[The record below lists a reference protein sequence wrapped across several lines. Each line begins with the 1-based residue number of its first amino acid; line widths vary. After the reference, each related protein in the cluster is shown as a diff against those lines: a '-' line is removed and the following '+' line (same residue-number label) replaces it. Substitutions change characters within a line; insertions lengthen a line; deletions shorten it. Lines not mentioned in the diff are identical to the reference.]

1 MPKRAAALLAALVWA
16 LAPSPSAGAE
26 PRLSRPLVAPNGS
39 HLLVTLALEDGFGA
53 PVRERIQSG
62 LATTFDYEIE
72 LRRDRKRWFDA
83 RVAAA
88 GLQVTAMYNALTR
101 EYLVNFKLDGRL
113 IESRSVRDEAAL
125 EAAMTRIARLPA
137 FPLQI
142 VPRGVR
148 VLVRARALL
157 GEGTWLGVIPSRD
170 GTGWRESGK
179 LRVPAPAAATS
190 G

>member
-1 MPKRAAALLAALVWA
+1 MWTSAAALLAAFLGAAVA
-16 LAPSPSAGAE
+16 GQEPTLA
-26 PRLSRPLVAPNGS
+26 RPLVFPDGTY
-39 HLLVTLALEDGFGA
+39 LLVSLGLEGGFDGA
-53 PVRERIQSG
+53 VRERIASG

-83 RVAAA
+83 HLATADV
-88 GLQVTAMYNALTR
+88 QVTAMYNALTR

-113 IESRSVRDEAAL
+113 IESRSVRDEQAL
-125 EAAMTRIARLPA
+125 ETAMTQLVRLPV
-137 FPLQI
+137 FPLES

-157 GEGTWLGVIPSRD
+157 GERTWLGLVPSRD

-179 LRVPAPAAATS
+179 LRIPRASAAS